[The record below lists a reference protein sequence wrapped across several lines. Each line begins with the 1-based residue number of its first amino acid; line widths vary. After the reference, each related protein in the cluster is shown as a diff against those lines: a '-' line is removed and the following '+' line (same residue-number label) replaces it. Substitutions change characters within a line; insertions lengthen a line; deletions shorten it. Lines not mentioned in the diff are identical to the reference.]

1 MTLRIT
7 FQGERGA
14 YSESAAINFF
24 GKNAQT
30 ISCPTFSNAL
40 DLIER
45 EYGSYCTNHYVSSG
59 CATGWSLARFMLTI

>member
-30 ISCPTFSNAL
+30 IS
-40 DLIER
+40 
-45 EYGSYCTNHYVSSG
+45 
-59 CATGWSLARFMLTI
+59 